1 MYIDF
6 FCLLLSFL
14 DPNENFCSMATG
26 TAEERKVWNYQAKKL
41 ITICLFIL
49 TEYDNSCHKSNDELL
64 ASLAMR
70 LAVILT
76 DVKGW
81 KCISNTNIQGALV
94 AVRDLVQFMGSIK
107 SGLYNSVRRYICK
120 LETPSFVQVTLSS
133 QTDEKLLITA
143 SAITLALRP
152 FHVVNLVADDTNDL
166 LEVQSAAEQYC
177 IYLLTIPWF
186 AQRLPVVLIPP
197 LKHKSV
203 LTPFPFDPS

>member
-1 MYIDF
+1 
-6 FCLLLSFL
+6 
-14 DPNENFCSMATG
+14 MATG
-26 TAEERKVWNYQAKKL
+26 TVEERKVWNYQAKKL

-49 TEYDNSCHKSNDELL
+49 TEYDNSCHKSNDVLL

-76 DVKGW
+76 DVKSW
-81 KCISNTNIQGALV
+81 KCISNTNIQGALM
-94 AVRDLVQFMGSIK
+94 AVRDLVQFMGSIR

-120 LETPSFVQVTLSS
+120 LEAPSSFQSTLSS
-133 QTDEKLLITA
+133 QTDEQLLITA

-152 FHVVNLVADDTNDL
+152 FHIANLVVDNKNEL

-203 LTPFPFDPS
+203 LTPCMRILLVSLA